1 MTHAQW
7 TMPQQHHV
15 ATPLAERVAGGG
27 GFWLLG
33 RVIIGGLF
41 LTSGL
46 QKLMGLDQF
55 AASLVKNG
63 ISDSFAVVLAPVAAG
78 AETIGGFC
86 IAVGLATT
94 WASLLMIAFTIIAAF
109 VSHRFWE
116 YEGQMAQLQQAHF
129 LKNMMIVGGFWLLY
143 VAGGGPYSV
152 DRWRRERS

>member
-7 TMPQQHHV
+7 TMPQHHHA

-27 GFWLLG
+27 VFWLLG
-33 RVIIGGLF
+33 RVMVGGLF
-41 LTSGL
+41 LSSGL
-46 QKLMGLDQF
+46 QKFMSLDQF

-63 ISDSFAVVLAPVAAG
+63 ISDSFAPVLAPVAAG

-86 IAVGLATT
+86 IMVGLATG
-94 WASLLMIAFTIIAAF
+94 WAALLMIVFTIIAAF

-116 YEGQMAQLQQAHF
+116 FQGDMAKIQQAHF

-143 VAGGGPYSV
+143 VAGGGPYSI
-152 DRWRRERS
+152 DRWRRERN